1 MIARER
7 LLGLAQHI
15 GGAHT
20 ATNQRS
26 WFGSLSIEVAV
37 SSLIGPPSWCT
48 ESVGVVVGSAW
59 WGCVLCAGCVV
70 CVCVCV
76 CVAASEQTN
85 DETLLL
91 HRRLVV
97 VALTSF

>member
-48 ESVGVVVGSAW
+48 IGWCRGGECVVG
-59 WGCVLCAGCVV
+59 LRVV
-70 CVCVCV
+70 RRLRCVCG
-76 CVAASEQTN
+76 SERAN
-85 DETLLL
+85 E
-91 HRRLVV
+91 
-97 VALTSF
+97 

>member
-70 CVCVCV
+70 CV
-76 CVAASEQTN
+76 AASEQTN
-85 DETLLL
+85 DDDTLVL

-97 VALTSF
+97 VVALTSLVLV